1 MHTTA
6 CVGRIAVLVV
16 IFSVVLGLTAAG
28 TDLRLGGRVE
38 ASGTAYAAAS
48 ASVLVDAFAGLGSFE
63 AATRTEFSV
72 FPYTIGSE
80 TLAVYVVR
88 EWLSVGAEYQFSVL
102 PLGITSATLV
112 ALALPPPWRGA
123 MGDTVLEVSV
133 DGEARLVGYT
143 FATAP
148 LRAEMWTRATVS
160 ATRDLGWLDQL
171 LLGASLEATLSAP
184 GDGRIWP
191 VATAVAEFSLGC
203 ASLRSETTLA
213 LAPSIRLE
221 KEKVSVRASWGGLGV
236 SAEGALAFGA
246 EPEGVTLE
254 FRVAYEFGAAPL
266 YQASSDLGC
275 AGGVCR

>member
-1 MHTTA
+1 
-6 CVGRIAVLVV
+6 VLVV
-16 IFSVVLGLTAAG
+16 ILSVALGLTAAG

-48 ASVLVDAFAGLGSFE
+48 ANVLLDAFAGLGDLE
-63 AATRTEFSV
+63 AVTRTEFSV
-72 FPYTIGSE
+72 FPYTVGSE
-80 TLAVYVVR
+80 TLAVYLVR
-88 EWLSVGAEYQFSVL
+88 EWLSVGAEYEFGVL

-112 ALALPPPWRGA
+112 ALALPPPWTGA
-123 MGDTVLEVSV
+123 MGDTVFEVSV

-148 LRAEMWTRATVS
+148 LRAEVWTRATVS
-160 ATRDLGWLDQL
+160 ASRGLGWLDLL
-171 LLGASLEATLSAP
+171 LLGISLETTLSAP

-191 VATAVAEFSLGC
+191 VATAVAEFSLGY

-221 KEKVSVRASWGGLGV
+221 EERVSVRASWSDLGV
-236 SAEGALAFGA
+236 SAEGGLVLGA
-246 EPEGVTLE
+246 KPEGVTVE
-254 FRVAYEFGAAPL
+254 FRIAYEFGDAPL
-266 YQASSDLGC
+266 HGTSSDPGC